1 MVGLQVE
8 ASLLVIG
15 FGAIVRLVGAVHFF
29 LLNLENRNE
38 IDKDVNVR

>member
-15 FGAIVRLVGAVHFF
+15 FGAIVRLVGAVHFSI
-29 LLNLENRNE
+29 LENRNE